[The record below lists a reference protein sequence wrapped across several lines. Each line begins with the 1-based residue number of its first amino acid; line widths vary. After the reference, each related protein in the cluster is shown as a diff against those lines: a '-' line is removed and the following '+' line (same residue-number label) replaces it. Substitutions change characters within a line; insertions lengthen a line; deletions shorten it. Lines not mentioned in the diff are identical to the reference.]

1 LARGSRD
8 ISAAVAGG
16 PELGGRPAG
25 QRGRRRDPATV
36 ISGGGG
42 LWQRARGRPCRVCTE
57 IARSCRRVTTCRPL
71 LLLLLFHASVS
82 GRPIVAK
89 DAGRRR
95 CWPWR
100 CRFSPRDTV
109 LARVL
114 VVALSVSVSTLE
126 SVFSPNGWTDRTSF
140 GLGGFFLPILRSVV
154 IIFRYLHKGCAL
166 EPCLKLRTWKISP
179 RHIDRRSALPT

>member
-1 LARGSRD
+1 MARSPRD
-8 ISAAVAGG
+8 ISAAVAGD

-42 LWQRARGRPCRVCTE
+42 RWQRARGRPGVAPCRVCTE
-57 IARSCRRVTTCRPL
+57 IARSCRRVTTCRP

-100 CRFSPRDTV
+100 SRFLPRDAV

-114 VVALSVSVSTLE
+114 GLWPSLYLSE
-126 SVFSPNGWTDRTSF
+126 WVFSPDGWTDRA
-140 GLGGFFLPILRSVV
+140 GFFWPGRLLSTYPALCCNKIQISTKRVRSGT
-154 IIFRYLHKGCAL
+154 L
-166 EPCLKLRTWKISP
+166 S
-179 RHIDRRSALPT
+179 

>member
-25 QRGRRRDPATV
+25 QRGRRGDPATV

-42 LWQRARGRPCRVCTE
+42 RWQRARGRPGVAPCRVCTE

-100 CRFSPRDTV
+100 CRFSPRDAV

-114 VVALSVSVSTLE
+114 VVCICLDSRVGILSKRMDRSNWFWPGRILSAYPALCCNNIQVST
-126 SVFSPNGWTDRTSF
+126 
-140 GLGGFFLPILRSVV
+140 
-154 IIFRYLHKGCAL
+154 
-166 EPCLKLRTWKISP
+166 
-179 RHIDRRSALPT
+179 